1 MTGHHAP
8 SSSHLNTTLNA
19 TMLLL
24 LVAAGAFYAGRL
36 SFPPRGKCASSHQ
49 GMNGGRNWSHDDDF
63 EQLRPSRDWR
73 ILYLTDFV
81 DLETRM
87 DPFLYDQI
95 DAAMRHPR
103 IKVSVW
109 GRDWLGW
116 DGKSETAANLQARFS
131 CNLSKHFDIIY
142 VAHTRFDDLIA
153 LPSCPHHASW
163 QQPTVVYE
171 FGDCHDV
178 DGSQRI
184 DASAPG
190 SCTKKLPPAADV
202 VLARYGHELLSL
214 FLPMPRH
221 LRDKPRLYM
230 GSLDCAPPLMHPR
243 LPDAERTEVAL
254 IGSASRKWYPLRFS
268 VHEAIKQGLVTNGTT
283 RKHKGTFTFKVRPG
297 AKRDEARVAYDGPQH
312 GALYLR
318 QMREQYEEYAKQ
330 LGRARICVFD
340 SVIPRKMIRKYAEAL
355 MSGCV
360 VAADVPVRLSSPQ
373 RHACGVMLT
382 QRACCGSTI
391 CIPRFA
397 T

>member
-1 MTGHHAP
+1 MDKR
-8 SSSHLNTTLNA
+8 S
-19 TMLLL
+19 
-24 LVAAGAFYAGRL
+24 
-36 SFPPRGKCASSHQ
+36 
-49 GMNGGRNWSHDDDF
+49 WSLDDDF

-87 DPFLYDQI
+87 DTFLYDQI

-103 IKVSVW
+103 IQVSVW

-116 DGKSETAANLQARFS
+116 DGNLETAANLQARFS

-153 LPSCPHHASW
+153 LPSCPHHASA

-178 DGSQRI
+178 DGSQRH
-184 DASAPG
+184 DARAPG
-190 SCTKKLPPAADV
+190 SCTKKLPVAADV

-221 LRDKPRLYM
+221 LQNKPRLYM
-230 GSLDCAPPLMHPR
+230 GSLDCAPPQMHPR
-243 LPDAERTEVAL
+243 LPDAERAEVAL
-254 IGSASRKWYPLRFS
+254 IGSASGKWYPLRFS
-268 VHEAIKQGLVTNGTT
+268 VYQAIKQGLVTNGTV
-283 RKHKGTFTFKVRPG
+283 RKHRGTFTMKVDHG
-297 AKRDEARVAYDGPQH
+297 AVRDEARTAYDGPQH
-312 GALYLR
+312 GALHLR
-318 QMREQYEEYAKQ
+318 QVRKQYEEYAEQ

-340 SVIPRKMIRKYAEAL
+340 SAIPRKMIRKYAEAL
-355 MSGCV
+355 MAGCV
-360 VAADVPVRLSSPQ
+360 VAADVPVRLSRPNGMPGIWHLS
-373 RHACGVMLT
+373 
-382 QRACCGSTI
+382 QRACRGSTI
-391 CIPRFA
+391 CTPRCA

>member
-1 MTGHHAP
+1 
-8 SSSHLNTTLNA
+8 
-19 TMLLL
+19 
-24 LVAAGAFYAGRL
+24 
-36 SFPPRGKCASSHQ
+36 
-49 GMNGGRNWSHDDDF
+49 MNGGRNWSHDDDF

-318 QMREQYEEYAKQ
+318 QMREQYDAVKNAASDAIIKHRGTITHHHAVGRVHMPWYEQQVSPVFTGALTGAK
-330 LGRARICVFD
+330 RAVDPAGIMNPGVLLR
-340 SVIPRKMIRKYAEAL
+340 
-355 MSGCV
+355 
-360 VAADVPVRLSSPQ
+360 PQ
-373 RHACGVMLT
+373 R
-382 QRACCGSTI
+382 
-391 CIPRFA
+391 
-397 T
+397 